1 MVSPAPAQSV
11 LATRKPIVL
20 LRLSGW
26 FLLRLAERRLSGLLF
41 QEPPRRTREDGAVQA
56 PGRNE
61 CEARR
66 RKRYVLPAN
75 RVDRVGARARAV
87 SVKSPQ
93 KISARLRRGLFR
105 SVPGHLSVFKT

>member
-56 PGRNE
+56 PGRNGY
-61 CEARR
+61 EARR
-66 RKRYVLPAN
+66 RKRYILPLKSMH
-75 RVDRVGARARAV
+75 RVGARVRAV
-87 SVKSPQ
+87 SMKSPQ
-93 KISARLRRGLFR
+93 KISARLRRDSFE
-105 SVPGHLSVFKT
+105 P